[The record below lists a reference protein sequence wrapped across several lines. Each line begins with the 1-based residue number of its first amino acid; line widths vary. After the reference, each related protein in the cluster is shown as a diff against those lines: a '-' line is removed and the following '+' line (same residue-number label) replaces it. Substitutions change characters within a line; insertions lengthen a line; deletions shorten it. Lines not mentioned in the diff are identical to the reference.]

1 MAVAGIDGKHS
12 KTSTVTLTD
21 MALGCN
27 LRILSFHWSGYTCS
41 ETGPL
46 SCAGEI
52 FLNTSIY
59 IGVVG
64 VDNNGQLA
72 FLTKLIT

>member
-1 MAVAGIDGKHS
+1 MEREEENS

-27 LRILSFHWSGYTCS
+27 MRILSFHWSGYT
-41 ETGPL
+41 L
-46 SCAGEI
+46 SCAREI
-52 FLNTSIY
+52 FLNSSIY

-72 FLTKLIT
+72 FLTKLIA